1 MTPTERVNRREK
13 MKKIVNMDDN
23 LCQTVVQLLKYGVIG
38 VGNTLITL
46 VVFYVMNTLMG
57 ISYGLSN
64 VAGYVLGVINSF
76 VWNRTWV
83 FKTNK
88 NIGREALLFVVGFL
102 LCMGLQLVVSWVL
115 LEGLGM
121 KNMTISW
128 LPMKNT
134 GQNVVMLI
142 AMVCYTLANYVY
154 NRLVTFKGDK

>member
-1 MTPTERVNRREK
+1 

>member
-121 KNMTISW
+121 KDMTISW

>member
-1 MTPTERVNRREK
+1 
-13 MKKIVNMDDN
+13 MKKTVNIDDN

-46 VVFYVMNTLMG
+46 VVFYVMNTLLG

-102 LCMGLQLVVSWVL
+102 LCMGLQLVVSWAL

>member
-1 MTPTERVNRREK
+1 MTPTERENRREK
-13 MKKIVNMDDN
+13 MKKTVNMDDN

>member
-1 MTPTERVNRREK
+1 
-13 MKKIVNMDDN
+13 MKKTVNMDDN

-115 LEGLGM
+115 LEGLEM

>member
-1 MTPTERVNRREK
+1 MTPTERENRREK

-121 KNMTISW
+121 KDMTISW

>member
-1 MTPTERVNRREK
+1 
-13 MKKIVNMDDN
+13 MKKTVNMDDN

>member
-1 MTPTERVNRREK
+1 

-121 KNMTISW
+121 KDMTISW